1 MLTILKRSE
10 KNKAESVD
18 NHRIYTLSMIL
29 KTLRP
34 PMTPGILESYQN
46 QIAER
51 QKMGIPPQPL
61 NAEQVKALSELVL
74 CPPEGKEE
82 LILKLLKE
90 HVPPGVDPAAFEKA
104 KLLRNITLREK
115 TSRILS
121 PYDAVRLLG
130 TMKGG
135 YNIETLMDLLDDEE
149 LSGEAAFAL
158 SNTILIFGFFD
169 KLKELARTN
178 TKAKK
183 VVESWAKAEWFTR
196 GKEPPKMQKVTVF
209 KVSGE
214 VNTDDLSPAS
224 RAGTRADIPLHA
236 LSMLESRYPSAINDI
251 IELKN
256 KGYPIAFA
264 ADVVGTGS
272 SRKSAMNSLIWWIGE
287 DIPGVPNKRRGG
299 VILGSQIAP
308 IFFNTARDSGA
319 LPVRCDVSQLKTGM
333 VITIDF
339 AGSRLL
345 DENGRGI
352 TTFKLEPETL
362 LEEYRAGG
370 RLLLIIGKE
379 LTRKAQEAPGL
390 MTPSKKNGYQW
401 IHQQVRYDSF
411 IKPGEHEASN
421 RGYTLAQKIV
431 GKACNLPGV
440 RPGQACLLRITTV
453 GSQDTTGPMTAEEIK
468 ELACI
473 EFQAPLVMQSFCHT
487 AAYPTPEDRKMH
499 KELAQFFKDRGGFV
513 LKPGDGIIHSW
524 LNRMLL
530 PDTVG
535 TGGDSHTRFPIGISF
550 PAGSG
555 LVAFA
560 ASLGVMPLDMPE
572 SVLVRFRGKLKK
584 GILLRDVVNAIPY
597 FAQKQG
603 KLTIEK
609 KNKKNIFNGRI
620 IEFEGLPDLSV
631 EQAFELTDSTAERS
645 AEAAVIA
652 LSHEQV
658 VRYIRTNISILRSL
672 LNDGY
677 TSLALEKRIKAMEEW
692 LARPALLRADDDAEY
707 ADVLEIDLSEIT
719 EPLLA
724 CPNDPDYIKPLS
736 QVAGEKIDEVFIGS
750 CMIGFEQF
758 QRAAGILGRAS
769 RILPKLWIAPP
780 TRLVEKYMKETGE
793 YDIFKELGARM
804 EIPGCSLCMGNQARV
819 ADNTIVFSTSTR
831 NFDNRMG
838 KNAKVY
844 LGSAELGAIIAMLGR
859 IPTVEEYFKL
869 ME

>member
-1 MLTILKRSE
+1 
-10 KNKAESVD
+10 
-18 NHRIYTLSMIL
+18 
-29 KTLRP
+29 
-34 PMTPGILESYQN
+34 MTPGILESYQKH
-46 QIAER
+46 IAER
-51 QKMGIPPQPL
+51 QRLGISPQPL
-61 NAEQVKALSELVL
+61 NAGQVKALSELVL
-74 CPPEGKEE
+74 NPPEGKEE

-90 HVPPGVDPAAFEKA
+90 HVPPGVDPAALEKA
-104 KLLRNITLREK
+104 KLLRRIALREK
-115 TSRILS
+115 TSRIIS
-121 PYDAVRLLG
+121 PSDAVRLLG
-130 TMKGG
+130 MMKGG
-135 YNIETLMDLLDDEE
+135 YNIETLIGLLDDEA
-149 LSGEAAFAL
+149 LADGAAFAL

-169 KLKELARTN
+169 KLAGLARTN
-178 TKAKK
+178 PNAAKVIK
-183 VVESWAKAEWFTR
+183 SWAKAEWFAR
-196 GKEPPKMQKVTVF
+196 EKELPKMQKVTVF

-224 RAGTRADIPLHA
+224 CAGTRADILLHA

-256 KGYPIAFA
+256 KGYQIAFA

-272 SRKSAMNSLIWWIGE
+272 SRKSAMNSLIWWIGK

-299 VILGSQIAP
+299 FILGSQIAP

-319 LPVRCDVSQLKTGM
+319 LPIRCDVSQLKTGA

-339 AGSRLL
+339 AGSRIL
-345 DENGRGI
+345 DENGREI
-352 TTFKLEPETL
+352 TTFNMEPETL
-362 LEEYRAGG
+362 LDEYRAGG

-379 LTRKAQEAPGL
+379 LTRKAQEALGL
-390 MTPSKKNGYQW
+390 
-401 IHQQVRYDSF
+401 RYDLF
-411 IKPGEHEASN
+411 IKPKEPEASN

-431 GKACNLPGV
+431 GKACVLPGV
-440 RPGQACLLRITTV
+440 RPGNACLTRITTV
-453 GSQDTTGPMTAEEIK
+453 GSQDTTGTMTAEEIK
-468 ELACI
+468 EFACV

-499 KELAQFFKDRGGFV
+499 KELAQFFKERGGV
-513 LKPGDGIIHSW
+513 ALKPGDGIIHSW

-560 ASLGVMPLDMPE
+560 AALGVMPLDMPQ
-572 SVLVRFRGKLKK
+572 SVLVRFKGKLNR
-584 GILLRDVVNAIPY
+584 GIFLRDVVNAVPY

-603 KLTIEK
+603 KLTLQK

-620 IEFEGLPDLSV
+620 IEFEGLPDITV
-631 EQAFELTDSTAERS
+631 EQAFELTDSSAERS
-645 AEAAVIA
+645 AEAAAIA
-652 LSHEQV
+652 LSQEQV
-658 VRYIRTNISILRSL
+658 ARYLKTNISILKSL
-672 LNDGY
+672 LNEGY
-677 TSLALEKRIKAMEEW
+677 ASSALENRVKSMEEW
-692 LARPALLRADDDAEY
+692 LANPSLLKADADAEY
-707 ADVLEIDLSEIT
+707 ADVLEIDLSEIN

-724 CPNDPDYIKPLS
+724 CPNDPDYVKPLS
-736 QVAGEKIDEVFIGS
+736 QVEREKIDEVFIGS
-750 CMIGFEQF
+750 CMIGLEQF
-758 QRAAGILGRAS
+758 QRVAGILGKAS
-769 RILPKLWIAPP
+769 KILPELWIAPP
-780 TRLVEKYMKETGE
+780 TRLIETHMKETGR
-793 YDIFKELGARM
+793 YSIFKELGARM

-819 ADNTIVFSTSTR
+819 TDNASVFSTSTR